1 MFFLVASKKPA
12 VLSNCNVGYSLEVF
26 TFGVTTLI
34 CYIEN
39 TYKYPEDFKYIK
51 MVIEMI
57 ILRIFKKQQLN
68 FK

>member
-34 CYIEN
+34 CYIE
-39 TYKYPEDFKYIK
+39 KYPEHFKYIK